1 MDKEALT
8 AKILEVFS
16 DVLPEIDADKLDL
29 TAPLTTTYGV
39 NSVSII
45 QFIVG
50 LENEF
55 NIEFDDSELA
65 LGLYYDMND
74 MIKAVQTKVC

>member
-8 AKILEVFS
+8 AKILEVF
-16 DVLPEIDADKLDL
+16 PEIDANKLDL

-50 LENEF
+50 LEKEF

-74 MIKAVQTKVC
+74 MIKAVQAKI

>member
-16 DVLPEIDADKLDL
+16 DVLPEIDANKLDL
-29 TAPLTTTYGV
+29 AAPLTTTYGV

-50 LENEF
+50 LEKEF

-74 MIKAVQTKVC
+74 MIKAVQAKI

>member
-1 MDKEALT
+1 MDRDALT
-8 AKILEVFS
+8 AKVLEVFS
-16 DVLPEIDADKLDL
+16 DVLPEIDTDKLDL
-29 TAPLTTTYGV
+29 TAELTAAYGV

-50 LENEF
+50 LENAF
-55 NIEFDDSELA
+55 DIEFDDSELA

-74 MIKAVQTKVC
+74 VVKAVANKVG

>member
-1 MDKEALT
+1 MDRDALT
-8 AKILEVFS
+8 AKVLEVFS
-16 DVLPEIDADKLDL
+16 DVLPEIDTDKLDL
-29 TAPLTTTYGV
+29 TAELTAAYGV

-50 LENEF
+50 LENAF
-55 NIEFDDSELA
+55 SIEFDDSELA

-74 MIKAVQTKVC
+74 VVKAVAKKVG

>member
-16 DVLPEIDADKLDL
+16 DVLPEIDANKLDL

-50 LENEF
+50 LEKEF

-74 MIKAVQTKVC
+74 MIKAVQAKV

>member
-1 MDKEALT
+1 MGKEALT
-8 AKILEVFS
+8 SKILEVFS
-16 DVLPEIDADKLDL
+16 NILPEIDTDKLDL

-74 MIKAVQTKVC
+74 MIKTVAAKI

>member
-1 MDKEALT
+1 MDKKALT
-8 AKILEVFS
+8 KKVLAVFS
-16 DVLPEIDADKLDL
+16 NVLPEIDADDLDM
-29 TAPLTTTYGV
+29 TAPLTTAYGV

-50 LENEF
+50 LENEL

-74 MIKAVQTKVC
+74 MIKAVEAKVS

>member
-1 MDKEALT
+1 MDRDALT
-8 AKILEVFS
+8 AKVLEVFY
-16 DVLPEIDADKLDL
+16 DVLPEIDTDKLDL
-29 TAPLTTTYGV
+29 TAELTAVYGV

-50 LENEF
+50 LENAF
-55 NIEFDDSELA
+55 DIEFDDSELA

-74 MIKAVQTKVC
+74 VVKAVANKVG

>member
-50 LENEF
+50 LEKEF

>member
-16 DVLPEIDADKLDL
+16 DVLPEIDANKLDL

-50 LENEF
+50 LEKEF
-55 NIEFDDSELA
+55 SIEFDDSELA

-74 MIKAVQTKVC
+74 MIKAVQAKI

>member
-16 DVLPEIDADKLDL
+16 DVLPEIDANKLDL

-50 LENEF
+50 LEKEF
-55 NIEFDDSELA
+55 TIEFDDSELA

-74 MIKAVQTKVC
+74 MIKAVQAKI

>member
-1 MDKEALT
+1 MDRDALT
-8 AKILEVFS
+8 AKVLEVFY
-16 DVLPEIDADKLDL
+16 DVLPEIDTDKLDL
-29 TAPLTTTYGV
+29 TAELTAVYGV

-50 LENEF
+50 LENAF

-74 MIKAVQTKVC
+74 VVKAVANKVG

>member
-16 DVLPEIDADKLDL
+16 DVLPEIDANKLDP
-29 TAPLTTTYGV
+29 TAQLTTTYGV

-50 LENEF
+50 LEKEF

-74 MIKAVQTKVC
+74 MIKAVQAKI

>member
-1 MDKEALT
+1 MDRDALT
-8 AKILEVFS
+8 AKVLEVFY
-16 DVLPEIDADKLDL
+16 DVLPEIDTDKLDL
-29 TAPLTTTYGV
+29 TAELTTAYGV

-50 LENEF
+50 LENAF

-74 MIKAVQTKVC
+74 VVKAVANKVG

>member
-1 MDKEALT
+1 MDKKALT
-8 AKILEVFS
+8 KKVLEVFS
-16 DVLPEIDADKLDL
+16 NVLPEIDADDLDM

-74 MIKAVQTKVC
+74 MIKAVAAKIN